1 MADLE
6 ELRLV
11 VALGSR
17 LINRVHRTFAAVLGA
32 VTIVAALGLS
42 ACSDDTSSAPS
53 PTPVP
58 LTKPPTVS
66 PSPTDAG
73 APLPAP
79 SALTDVMSRLA
90 DPAVPGPD
98 KVGLVQY
105 GTPADAA
112 ALDRFAKALHDSGYA
127 PMTFE
132 ATDLRWASDQQGN
145 VIANVTMKPGGPQA
159 ATNKTL
165 KFPMEFSP
173 QADAWQLTRQTA
185 DLLLQ
190 MGQQP
195 TAKPTP

>member
-6 ELRLV
+6 AVRNV
-11 VALGSR
+11 VAVGSR
-17 LINRVHRTFAAVLGA
+17 LTNCVHRTFAAVLSA
-32 VTIVAALGLS
+32 VTIMAALGLS
-42 ACSDDTSSAPS
+42 GCSDDTSSAPS

-66 PSPTDAG
+66 PSPTDTG

-90 DPAVPGPD
+90 DPAIPGPD

-127 PMTFE
+127 TMTIE
-132 ATDLRWASDQQGN
+132 ATDLRWASDQPGN
-145 VIANVTMKPGGPQA
+145 VIASVTMKPGGPQA
-159 ATNKTL
+159 ATDKPL

-190 MGQQP
+190 MDQQP